1 MTLYEVYKDSL
12 KKLKN
17 PDADEISVRILLCH
31 NNGIKSMSGF
41 YIHKNENIRD
51 FPGFLEQFNR
61 FLAGEPIQYILGET
75 DFLGLT
81 FNVDKRVLIPRQET
95 EEVVTQAYLRALQK
109 LGDHVI
115 NVADICC
122 GSGVMGITLAKKLKV
137 RYLFMSD
144 VSEDA
149 IDVAKENA
157 KKNDVIANFFVGN
170 ACDELVK
177 AGAKVDLLVANP
189 PYILNR
195 NEVDESVMNNEPHIA
210 LFADEE
216 LTVYRDIFKALPKL
230 KEKGKDLLC
239 VFEIG
244 YDLKEKLTKI
254 IEETMRNVS
263 FGFVKDINGKERI
276 LILELK

>member
-17 PDADEISVRILLCH
+17 PDVDEISVRILLCH

-41 YIHKNENIRD
+41 YIHKNENIKD
-51 FPGFLEQFNR
+51 FPAFSPQFER
-61 FLAGEPIQYILGET
+61 FLNGEPVQYILGET
-75 DFLGLT
+75 EFLGLD
-81 FNVDKRVLIPRQET
+81 FKVDNRVLIPRQET
-95 EEVVTQAYLRALQK
+95 EEVVTQAYLRALQYY
-109 LGDHVI
+109 GDHVI

-144 VSEDA
+144 ISKDA
-149 IDVAKENA
+149 IEVAKENA
-157 KKNDVIANFFVGN
+157 NKHDVIANFFVGN

-189 PYILNR
+189 PYILNKS
-195 NEVDESVMNNEPHIA
+195 EVDESVLKYEPHIA
-210 LFADEE
+210 LFTDESLKIYE
-216 LTVYRDIFKALPKL
+216 DIFKAIPKL
-230 KEKGKDLLC
+230 KDKKILC
-239 VFEIG
+239 IFEIG
-244 YDLKEKLTKI
+244 YDLKDRLTDLIKK
-254 IEETMRNVS
+254 TLKNVT

-276 LILELK
+276 LILEMK

>member
-1 MTLYEVYKDSL
+1 MTLYEVYKEAL
-12 KKLKN
+12 TKLKN
-17 PDADEISVRILLCH
+17 PDTDEISVRILLCH

-51 FPGFLEQFNR
+51 LPMFLNQFDR
-61 FLAGEPIQYILGET
+61 FLKGEPIQYILGET
-75 DFLGLT
+75 EFLGLD
-81 FNVDKRVLIPRQET
+81 FYVDNRVLIPRQET
-95 EEVVTQAYLRALQK
+95 EEVVTQAYLRALQEF
-109 LGDHVI
+109 GDSVI

-144 VSEDA
+144 ISEDA
-149 IDVAKENA
+149 IEVAKKNA
-157 KKNDVIANFFVGN
+157 TRNDVIANFFVGD

-195 NEVDESVMNNEPHIA
+195 EEVDESVLQYEPHLA

-216 LTVYRDIFKALPKL
+216 LSVYKHIFEALPKL
-230 KEKGKDLLC
+230 KNKKLLC

-244 YDLKEKLTKI
+244 YDLKEKLTKLLEKTVKNAI
-254 IEETMRNVS
+254 
-263 FGFVKDINGKERI
+263 FGFAKDINGKERI
-276 LILELK
+276 LILEMR

>member
-12 KKLKN
+12 TKLKN
-17 PDADEISVRILLCH
+17 PDTDEISVRILLCH

-51 FPGFLEQFNR
+51 LQGFLSQFQR
-61 FLAGEPIQYILGET
+61 FLDGEPIQYILGET
-75 DFLGLT
+75 EFLGLN

-95 EEVVTQAYLRALQK
+95 EEVVTQAYLRALQMF
-109 LGDHVI
+109 GDSVI
-115 NVADICC
+115 NVADVCC

-144 VSEDA
+144 ISEDA
-149 IDVAKENA
+149 IEVAKTNA
-157 KKNDVIANFFVGN
+157 KRNDVIANFFVGD
-170 ACDELVK
+170 ACEELVK

-189 PYILNR
+189 PYILNKE
-195 NEVDESVMNNEPHIA
+195 EVDKSVLENEPHIA

-216 LTVYRDIFKALPKL
+216 LTVYKHIFEALPKI
-230 KEKGKDLLC
+230 KNKRLLC

-244 YDLKEKLTKI
+244 YDLKEKLIKLLEKTVKNA
-254 IEETMRNVS
+254 T
-263 FGFVKDINGKERI
+263 FGFAKDINGKERI
-276 LILELK
+276 LILELR

>member
-1 MTLYEVYKDSL
+1 MTLYEVYKEAL
-12 KKLKN
+12 TKLKN
-17 PDADEISVRILLCH
+17 PDTDEISVRILLCH

-51 FPGFLEQFNR
+51 LPMFLGQFDR
-61 FLAGEPIQYILGET
+61 FLKGEPIQYILGET
-75 DFLGLT
+75 EFLGLD
-81 FNVDKRVLIPRQET
+81 FYVDNHVLIPRQET
-95 EEVVTQAYLRALQK
+95 EEVVTQAYLRALQEF
-109 LGDHVI
+109 GDSVI

-144 VSEDA
+144 ISEDA
-149 IDVAKENA
+149 IEVAKKNA
-157 KKNDVIANFFVGN
+157 TRNDVIANFFVGD

-195 NEVDESVMNNEPHIA
+195 EEVDESVLQHEPHLA

-216 LTVYRDIFKALPKL
+216 LSVYKHIFEALPKL
-230 KEKGKDLLC
+230 KNKKLLC

-244 YDLKEKLTKI
+244 YDLKEKLTKLL
-254 IEETMRNVS
+254 EKTVKNAT

-276 LILELK
+276 LILEMR

>member
-1 MTLYEVYKDSL
+1 MTLYEVYKDL
-12 KKLKN
+12 IKKLAN
-17 PDADEISVRILLCH
+17 PDIDEIAVRILLCH

-41 YIHKNENIRD
+41 YMHKDENIKD
-51 FPGFLEQFNR
+51 FPAFSKQFEE
-61 FLAGEPIQYILGET
+61 FLAGKPIQYILHET
-75 DFLGLT
+75 EFLGLN
-81 FNVDKRVLIPRQET
+81 FYVDERVLIPRQET
-95 EEVVTQAYLRALQK
+95 EEVVTQACLRALQK
-109 LGDHVI
+109 FGDHVI

-122 GSGVMGITLAKKLKV
+122 GSGVMGLTLAKKLTV

-144 VSEDA
+144 ISKDA
-149 IDVAKENA
+149 IDVAKKNA
-157 KKNDVIANFFVGN
+157 QNLDVIGNFFVGN

-189 PYILNR
+189 PYILNK
-195 NEVDESVMNNEPHIA
+195 NEVDKSVLDHEPHLA

-230 KEKGKDLLC
+230 KNKELLC

-244 YDLKEKLTKI
+244 YDLKDKLTQI
-254 IEETMRNVS
+254 IKETMKNVT
-263 FGFVKDINGKERI
+263 FGFIKDINGKERI

>member
-1 MTLYEVYKDSL
+1 MTLYEVYKESV
-12 KKLKN
+12 KKLAN
-17 PDADEISVRILLCH
+17 PDTDEIAVRILLCH

-41 YIHKNENIRD
+41 YIHKDENIKD
-51 FPGFLEQFNR
+51 FPTFSRQFEEFLK
-61 FLAGEPIQYILGET
+61 GKPIQYILNET
-75 DFLGLT
+75 EFLGLN
-81 FNVDKRVLIPRQET
+81 FYVDERVLIPRQET

-109 LGDHVI
+109 FGDRVI

-122 GSGVMGITLAKKLKV
+122 GSGVMGITLAKKLTV

-144 VSEDA
+144 ISSDA
-149 IDVAKENA
+149 IEVSRKNAENLG
-157 KKNDVIANFFVGN
+157 VIANFFTGN

-195 NEVDESVMNNEPHIA
+195 KEVDKSVLDYEPHLA
-210 LFADEE
+210 LFADEK
-216 LTVYRDIFKALPKL
+216 LSVYRDIFKALPRL
-230 KEKGKDLLC
+230 KNKELLC

-244 YDLKEKLTKI
+244 YDLKDKLINLIK
-254 IEETMRNVS
+254 ETLRNVT
-263 FGFVKDINGKERI
+263 FGFVRDINGKERI

>member
-1 MTLYEVYKDSL
+1 MTLYEVYKDSV

-17 PDADEISVRILLCH
+17 PDSDEIAVRILLCH

-41 YIHKNENIRD
+41 YLRKDENIQD
-51 FPGFLEQFNR
+51 FPGFLRQFEE
-61 FLAGEPIQYILGET
+61 FLAGKPIQYILNET
-75 DFLGLT
+75 EFLGLN
-81 FNVDKRVLIPRQET
+81 FYVDERVLIPRQET

-109 LGDHVI
+109 YGDKVL

-144 VSEDA
+144 ISPDA
-149 IDVAKENA
+149 IEVS
-157 KKNDVIANFFVGN
+157 KKNAAALDVIGNFFVGN

-189 PYILNR
+189 PYILKK
-195 NEVDESVMNNEPHIA
+195 EDVDKSVLDHEPHLA
-210 LFADEE
+210 LFTDEN
-216 LTVYRDIFKALPKL
+216 LSVYRDIFKALPKL
-230 KEKGKDLLC
+230 KDKELLC

-244 YDLKEKLTKI
+244 YDLKEKLTEI
-254 IEETMRNVS
+254 IKETLKNVT
-263 FGFVKDINGKERI
+263 FGFVKDINRKERI
-276 LILELK
+276 LILDLK

>member
-17 PDADEISVRILLCH
+17 PDSDEIAVRILLCH

-41 YIHKNENIRD
+41 YMRKNENIRD
-51 FPGFLEQFNR
+51 FPEFLRQFSE
-61 FLAGEPIQYILGET
+61 FLAGKPIQYILKET
-75 DFLGLT
+75 EFLGLD
-81 FNVDKRVLIPRQET
+81 FYVDERVLIPRQET
-95 EEVVTQAYLRALQK
+95 EEVVTQAYLRALEK
-109 LGDHVI
+109 FGDHVI
-115 NVADICC
+115 NVADVCC

-144 VSEDA
+144 ISADA
-149 IDVAKENA
+149 IEVA
-157 KKNDVIANFFVGN
+157 KKNAANLDVIGNFFVGN

-195 NEVDESVMNNEPHIA
+195 NEVDESVLKYEPRVA
-210 LFADEE
+210 LFADKE
-216 LTVYRDIFKALPKL
+216 LSVYRDIFKSLPKL
-230 KEKGKDLLC
+230 KNKELLC

-244 YDLKEKLTKI
+244 YDLKEKLTEI
-254 IEETMRNVS
+254 IEETLKNVT
-263 FGFVKDINGKERI
+263 FGFAKDINGKERI
-276 LILELK
+276 LILDLK

>member
-1 MTLYEVYKDSL
+1 MTLYEAYKEAL
-12 KKLKN
+12 TKLKN
-17 PDADEISVRILLCH
+17 PDTDEISVRILLCH

-41 YIHKNENIRD
+41 YIHKNENVKD
-51 FPGFLEQFNR
+51 LPLFLSQLDR
-61 FLAGEPIQYILGET
+61 FLKGEPIQYIIGET
-75 DFLGLT
+75 EFLGYD
-81 FNVDKRVLIPRQET
+81 FYVDNRVLIPRQET
-95 EEVVTQAYLRALQK
+95 EEVVTQAYLRALK
-109 LGDHVI
+109 EFGDSVI

-144 VSEDA
+144 LTEDA
-149 IDVAKENA
+149 IEVAKENA
-157 KKNDVIANFFVGN
+157 KRNDVIANFFVGD

-195 NEVDESVMNNEPHIA
+195 EEVDESVLQYEPHVA

-216 LTVYRDIFKALPKL
+216 LSVYKHILQALPKI
-230 KEKGKDLLC
+230 KKDKLLC

-244 YDLKEKLTKI
+244 YDLKEKLTKLL
-254 IEETMRNVS
+254 EKTVKNAV

-276 LILELK
+276 LILEMR

>member
-12 KKLKN
+12 TKLKN
-17 PDADEISVRILLCH
+17 PDTDEISVRILLCH

-51 FPGFLEQFNR
+51 LPMFLKQFDR
-61 FLAGEPIQYILGET
+61 FLKGEPIQYILGET
-75 DFLGLT
+75 EFLGYD
-81 FNVDKRVLIPRQET
+81 FFVDKRVLIPRQET
-95 EEVVTQAYLRALQK
+95 EEVVTQAYLRALQEF
-109 LGDHVI
+109 GDGVI

-144 VSEDA
+144 ISEDA
-149 IDVAKENA
+149 IEVAKKNA
-157 KKNDVIANFFVGN
+157 KRNDVIANFFVGN

-189 PYILNR
+189 PYILNKA
-195 NEVDESVMNNEPHIA
+195 EVDKSVLEHEPHLA

-216 LTVYRDIFKALPKL
+216 LSVYKDIFEALPKI
-230 KEKGKDLLC
+230 KNKKLLC

-244 YDLKEKLTKI
+244 YDLKEKLTKLL
-254 IEETMRNVS
+254 EKTVKNAT

-276 LILELK
+276 LILELR

>member
-12 KKLKN
+12 KKLAN
-17 PDADEISVRILLCH
+17 PDTDEISVRILLCH

-41 YIHKNENIRD
+41 YIHKNENIED
-51 FPGFLEQFNR
+51 FPLFLEQFNR

-75 DFLGLT
+75 EFLGYN
-81 FNVDKRVLIPRQET
+81 FKVDKRVLIPRQET
-95 EEVVTQAYLRALQK
+95 EEVVMQAYLRALEK
-109 LGDHVI
+109 FGDHVI
-115 NVADICC
+115 NVADVCC
-122 GSGVMGITLAKKLKV
+122 GSGVMGISLAKKLKV

-144 VSEDA
+144 ISKDA

-157 KKNDVIANFFVGN
+157 KANDVIANFFVGN

-177 AGAKVDLLVANP
+177 AGAKVDLFVANP

-195 NEVDESVMNNEPHIA
+195 DEVDKSVIDHEPHIA
-210 LFADEE
+210 LFTDEK
-216 LTVYRDIFKALPKL
+216 LTIYREIFKNLPKIKN
-230 KEKGKDLLC
+230 KEMLC

-244 YDLKEKLTKI
+244 YDLKDKLTELIK
-254 IEETMRNVS
+254 ETLKNVT

-276 LILELK
+276 LILELR

>member
-1 MTLYEVYKDSL
+1 MTLYEVYKEAL
-12 KKLKN
+12 NKLKN

-41 YIHKNENIRD
+41 YIHKNENIKD
-51 FPGFLEQFNR
+51 LQGFLNQFKR
-61 FLAGEPIQYILGET
+61 FLNGEPIQYILGET
-75 DFLGLT
+75 EFLGLD
-81 FNVDKRVLIPRQET
+81 FFVDKRVLIPRQET
-95 EEVVTQAYLRALQK
+95 EEVVTQAYLRALQMF
-109 LGDHVI
+109 GDHVI

-144 VSEDA
+144 ISEDA
-149 IDVAKENA
+149 IEVAKENA
-157 KKNDVIANFFVGN
+157 KSNDVIGNFFVGD
-170 ACDELVK
+170 ACDELIK

-189 PYILNR
+189 PYILNK
-195 NEVDESVMNNEPHIA
+195 NEVDESVLKHEPHLA

-216 LTVYRDIFKALPKL
+216 LSVYKHIFEALPKI
-230 KEKGKDLLC
+230 KNKNLLC

-244 YDLKEKLTKI
+244 YDLKEKLTKLL
-254 IEETMRNVS
+254 EKSVKNAT

-276 LILELK
+276 LILEMR

>member
-1 MTLYEVYKDSL
+1 MTLYEVYKESL
-12 KKLKN
+12 KRLTN
-17 PDADEISVRILLCH
+17 PDTEEIAVRILLCH
-31 NNGIKSMSGF
+31 NNGLNSMSGF

-51 FPGFLEQFNR
+51 LQGFLKQFEE
-61 FLAGEPIQYILGET
+61 FLGGKPIQYILNET
-75 DFLGLT
+75 EFLGNK
-81 FNVDKRVLIPRQET
+81 FYVDERVLIPRQET

-109 LGDHVI
+109 FGDHVI

-122 GSGVMGITLAKKLKV
+122 GSGVMGISLAKKLTV

-144 VSEDA
+144 ISKDA
-149 IDVAKENA
+149 IDVSRKNAENMG
-157 KKNDVIANFFVGN
+157 VIGNFFVGN

-195 NEVDESVMNNEPHIA
+195 SEVDKSVMDYEPHLA
-210 LFADEE
+210 LFADEN
-216 LTVYRDIFKALPKL
+216 LTVYRDIFKSLPKL
-230 KEKGKDLLC
+230 KNKEMLC

-244 YDLKEKLTKI
+244 HDLKEKLTEI
-254 IEETMRNVS
+254 IKQTLKNVT

>member
-12 KKLKN
+12 TKLKN
-17 PDADEISVRILLCH
+17 PDTDEISVRILLCH

-51 FPGFLEQFNR
+51 LPMFLKQFDR
-61 FLAGEPIQYILGET
+61 FLKGEPIQYILGET
-75 DFLGLT
+75 EFLGYN
-81 FNVDKRVLIPRQET
+81 FCIDKRVLIPRQET
-95 EEVVTQAYLRALQK
+95 EEVVTQAYLRALQEF
-109 LGDHVI
+109 GDGVI

-144 VSEDA
+144 ISEDA
-149 IDVAKENA
+149 IEVAKKNA
-157 KKNDVIANFFVGN
+157 KRNDVIANFFVGN

-189 PYILNR
+189 PYILNKA
-195 NEVDESVMNNEPHIA
+195 EVDKSVLEHEPHLA

-216 LTVYRDIFKALPKL
+216 LSVYKDIFEALPKI
-230 KEKGKDLLC
+230 KNKKLLC

-244 YDLKEKLTKI
+244 YDLKEKLTKLL
-254 IEETMRNVS
+254 EKTVKNAT

-276 LILELK
+276 LILELR

>member
-12 KKLKN
+12 TKLKN
-17 PDADEISVRILLCH
+17 PDTDEISVRILLCH

-41 YIHKNENIRD
+41 YIHKNENIKD
-51 FPGFLEQFNR
+51 LPMFLKQFDR
-61 FLAGEPIQYILGET
+61 FLKGEPIQYILGET
-75 DFLGLT
+75 EFLGYD
-81 FNVDKRVLIPRQET
+81 FCVDKRVLIPRQET
-95 EEVVTQAYLRALQK
+95 EEVVTQAYLRALQEFSD
-109 LGDHVI
+109 GVI

-144 VSEDA
+144 LSEDA
-149 IDVAKENA
+149 IEVAKKNA
-157 KKNDVIANFFVGN
+157 KRNDVIANFFVGN

-189 PYILNR
+189 PYILNKA
-195 NEVDESVMNNEPHIA
+195 EVDKSVLEHEPHLA

-216 LTVYRDIFKALPKL
+216 LSVYKDIFEALPKI
-230 KEKGKDLLC
+230 KNKKLLC

-244 YDLKEKLTKI
+244 YDLKEKLTKLLGK
-254 IEETMRNVS
+254 TVKNAT

-276 LILELK
+276 LILELR